1 MAQFSLPVLNTQY
14 ETVQKIPTSNWMTA
28 LGQGADMVSKAAGQY
43 KDYKDFQE
51 EERKKKEAEQKR
63 KDLEAML
70 LKGKT
75 DKSELDEKL
84 AELQKKLDEL
94 IIEKTE
100 AEKTD
105 ASINATNQMQGYV
118 PGDQAASI
126 NATNQMQGYAPIA
139 EQPTRLPDLGKLQSN
154 MIPSQTA
161 IAETSAAPINIPE
174 FGFKLPSL
182 ETTPTP
188 QTGFMLPQLRGF

>member
-28 LGQGADMVSKAAGQY
+28 LNAGLQGVGELGQGAAEA
-43 KDYKDFQE
+43 
-51 EERKKKEAEQKR
+51 KKIQEAEQKR

-75 DKSELDEKL
+75 DKSELDELRRMQEELMWELKL
-84 AELQKKLDEL
+84 AYDPNSVK
-94 IIEKTE
+94 
-100 AEKTD
+100 AE
-105 ASINATNQMQGYV
+105 
-118 PGDQAASI
+118 P
-126 NATNQMQGYAPIA
+126 
-139 EQPTRLPDLGKLQSN
+139 LQSN
-154 MIPSQTA
+154 MVPSQTA
-161 IAETSAAPINIPE
+161 IAETQTSAAPINIPE

-182 ETTPTP
+182 ETTPAP

>member
-1 MAQFSLPVLNTQY
+1 MAQFSLPILNTQY

-75 DKSELDEKL
+75 DKSELDELLRMKEEL
-84 AELQKKLDEL
+84 SAELVDAERQDYLT
-94 IIEKTE
+94 TE
-100 AEKTD
+100 ANKAEPMAGD
-105 ASINATNQMQGYV
+105 AV
-118 PGDQAASI
+118 PSSVAL
-126 NATNQMQGYAPIA
+126 TK
-139 EQPTRLPDLGKLQSN
+139 LPNLEGFSPNVTEPQ
-154 MIPSQTA
+154 
-161 IAETSAAPINIPE
+161 ETVTPINTSGFN
-174 FGFKLPSL
+174 FGF
-182 ETTPTP
+182 TPRT
-188 QTGFMLPQLRGF
+188 LPQLRGF

>member
-28 LGQGADMVSKAAGQY
+28 LNAGLQGVGELGQGAAEA
-43 KDYKDFQE
+43 
-51 EERKKKEAEQKR
+51 KKIQEAEQKR

-75 DKSELDEKL
+75 DKSELDELKRMKEELMWELKL
-84 AELQKKLDEL
+84 AYDPNSVK
-94 IIEKTE
+94 
-100 AEKTD
+100 AE
-105 ASINATNQMQGYV
+105 
-118 PGDQAASI
+118 P
-126 NATNQMQGYAPIA
+126 
-139 EQPTRLPDLGKLQSN
+139 LQSN

>member
-75 DKSELDEKL
+75 DKSELDELRRMQEELMWELKL
-84 AELQKKLDEL
+84 AYDPNSVK
-94 IIEKTE
+94 
-100 AEKTD
+100 AE
-105 ASINATNQMQGYV
+105 
-118 PGDQAASI
+118 P
-126 NATNQMQGYAPIA
+126 
-139 EQPTRLPDLGKLQSN
+139 LQSN
-154 MIPSQTA
+154 MVPSQTA
-161 IAETSAAPINIPE
+161 ISETQTPAAPINIPE

-182 ETTPTP
+182 ETTPAP

>member
-105 ASINATNQMQGYV
+105 ASINATNQMQGY
-118 PGDQAASI
+118 
-126 NATNQMQGYAPIA
+126 TPIA